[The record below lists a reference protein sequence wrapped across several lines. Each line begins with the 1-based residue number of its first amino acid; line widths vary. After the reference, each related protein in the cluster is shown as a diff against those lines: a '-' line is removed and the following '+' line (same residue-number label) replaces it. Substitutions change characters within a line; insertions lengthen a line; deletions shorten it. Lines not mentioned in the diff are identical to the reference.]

1 MTGGWTLDTLE
12 THLSAKLSSLEKTSD
27 EREERNKERFTA
39 AKETIAVAMT
49 AADKAIVKAETA
61 TEKRFDS
68 VNEFRQTLS
77 DQAAQFMPRTE
88 YRISHEALSEKV
100 DGVVGR
106 LTALESSKEATIKT
120 GSQFAA
126 WIFGVIAIAISL
138 ATLIV
143 LIVRH

>member
-1 MTGGWTLDTLE
+1 VAEGWTLNTLE
-12 THLSAKLSSLEKTSD
+12 SFLSSKIAALQKLSD
-27 EREERNKERFTA
+27 EREDRNKERFAA

-77 DQAAQFMPRTE
+77 DQATQFMPRTE
-88 YRISHEALSEKV
+88 YRISHEAIAEKV
-100 DGVVGR
+100 EGLNGR
-106 LTALESSKEATIKT
+106 LTAIESSKDASTKAST
-120 GSQFAA
+120 QYSA
-126 WIFGVIAIAISL
+126 WILGAVAIMISL
-138 ATLIV
+138 ATLVV